1 MNMIRNTWG
10 ARLRQ
15 VFLEIPD
22 PTWRDAKV
30 APGAPLLETDPT
42 FPVRAPMPATLAAG
56 LRPATAP
63 VQLVAS
69 TPPGRTESQQGG

>member
-1 MNMIRNTWG
+1 
-10 ARLRQ
+10 
-15 VFLEIPD
+15 
-22 PTWRDAKV
+22 V